1 MIRHRRKHPGF
12 TLIELLVVI
21 AIIAVLI
28 ALLLPAVQQAREA
41 ARRSQCKNNLKQ
53 FGLAAHNYHDAF
65 SMMPLGG
72 TMNAPAG
79 PTPSGAP
86 NVSWAV
92 RSLPYLEQAGLYNQ
106 LNMSL
111 TNVPSQ
117 VLSDGKQ
124 AREHQ
129 VSAFRCP
136 SDPNPNFR
144 SQYAQSSYSA
154 SIGSQRTPS
163 SDSACNPFLGLA
175 QNLIPTNA
183 DYSRTLDLGAISGM
197 FSQGGASIALTD
209 VSDGA
214 SNTLLFGEILPD
226 CMLSIPVGWWPNNA
240 RATIGS
246 TLAPINEMTTCEGST
261 RVSNPACISPD
272 NFNYSWGFKSM
283 HTGGGQFTMAD
294 GSVRFIS
301 QNIDASTYQSLG
313 GRADG
318 KTLGEF

>member
-1 MIRHRRKHPGF
+1 MTSRQRHPGF

-65 SMMPLGG
+65 AQFPMGG
-72 TMNAPAG
+72 TY
-79 PTPSGAP
+79 SAP
-86 NVSWAV
+86 NPAPNISWAV
-92 RSLPYLEQAGLYNQ
+92 RCLPYLEQSGLYNQ
-106 LNMSL
+106 LNMSS

-117 VLSDGKQ
+117 VLPDGKQ

-129 VSAFRCP
+129 VPIFRCP
-136 SDPNPNFR
+136 SDPNPDFIT
-144 SQYAQSSYSA
+144 QYAQSSYSG

-163 SDSACNPFLGLA
+163 SNSACNPFLGLA

-183 DYSRTLDLGAISGM
+183 DYSRTLDLGAVSGM

-214 SNTLLFGEILPD
+214 SNTLLFGEILPN

-261 RVSNPACISPD
+261 KISNPACTSSD
-272 NFNYSWGFKSM
+272 NYNYSWGFKSM

-301 QNIDASTYQSLG
+301 QNIDSATYQSLG